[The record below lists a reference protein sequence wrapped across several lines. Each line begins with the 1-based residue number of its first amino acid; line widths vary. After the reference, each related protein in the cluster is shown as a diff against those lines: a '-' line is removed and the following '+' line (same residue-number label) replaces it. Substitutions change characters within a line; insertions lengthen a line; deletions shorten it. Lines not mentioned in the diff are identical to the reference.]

1 MKKDYIQPSTKE
13 VLVSMQQMICVSG
26 EKQMTA
32 SDDVVTD
39 VNELCSRKSSSI
51 WDDGEED

>member
-1 MKKDYIQPSTKE
+1 MKKDYIQPSTNE

-51 WDDGEED
+51 WGDDEED